1 VNARGAP
8 QVPTLTWEPGPDR
21 RGHRR
26 RAPGCD
32 DGRVSTPEDSG
43 AVPADDSG
51 APPADDSGT
60 VRALDR
66 VMREVERH
74 VASGGWD
81 GPVRVF
87 ALVRTAAAI
96 EAEPA
101 LAGQL
106 PPETMIA
113 ARLDPDHLTAVEQ
126 EGLPPADDLESLLAG
141 LSWPPT
147 VHGAAVVVERV
158 VLPSSAEAA
167 MPADPQEA
175 VAYLMAHPE
184 RQDVRLAAGALRDG
198 PRWCVL
204 RTRANDDDAAVA
216 GGADLVPGLTGA
228 VAATLL

>member
-1 VNARGAP
+1 M
-8 QVPTLTWEPGPDR
+8 
-21 RGHRR
+21 
-26 RAPGCD
+26 
-32 DGRVSTPEDSG
+32 STPEDTG
-43 AVPADDSG
+43 AAPTDDSG
-51 APPADDSGT
+51 AE
-60 VRALDR
+60 RALDQ
-66 VMREVERH
+66 VMREIERH
-74 VASGGWD
+74 VASAGWD

-106 PPETMIA
+106 PPEAMIA

-141 LSWPPT
+141 LTWPPT

-216 GGADLVPGLTGA
+216 AGADLVPGLTDA